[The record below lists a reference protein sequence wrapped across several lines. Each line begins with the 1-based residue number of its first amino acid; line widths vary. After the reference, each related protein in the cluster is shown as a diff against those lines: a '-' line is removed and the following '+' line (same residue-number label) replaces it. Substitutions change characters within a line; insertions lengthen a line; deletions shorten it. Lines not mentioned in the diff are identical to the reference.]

1 MSYKILSICLLSSL
15 FVFTSCGNSGKQFVS
30 DVNVQTVNQDQQKWL
45 VSDFKLNLGSVEL
58 PELVYPLPSDYGNFR
73 SYRKDAANYLGV
85 DFNISSI
92 LNLPGN
98 IATLP
103 NGQVVPIDVGG
114 AGIIEIPI
122 NKINGKAYLAVAD
135 GVALIGVAT
144 VIKQLRNLEVG
155 DIGVFPTYK
164 VGKVD
169 IMAGVF
175 TSKEDNTNGIA
186 IFANLAGIWDGAQ
199 KQYDSDTFIFEP
211 EYVRRSKKRRV
222 YRKLR
227 KLLKKK
233 MQIEFQEI
241 R

>member
-1 MSYKILSICLLSSL
+1 MNYKILSICVLMGS
-15 FVFTSCGNSGKQFVS
+15 FVLTSCGNSGKQFVT
-30 DVNVQTVNQDQQKWL
+30 DVDVQTVNQDQQKWL
-45 VSDFKLNLGSVEL
+45 VSNFRVNLGKVEL

-122 NKINGKAYLAVAD
+122 DKINGKVYLAVAD

-144 VIKQLRNLEVG
+144 VIKQLSDLDVG

-169 IMAGVF
+169 VMAGVF
-175 TSKEDNTNGIA
+175 TSKRDNTNGIA
-186 IFANLAGIWDGAQ
+186 IFANLAGIWDGNQ
-199 KQYDSDTFIFEP
+199 KEYDSDTFIFEP
-211 EYVRRSKKRRV
+211 EYVRKSKQRKV

-227 KLLKKK
+227 KLLRQK
-233 MQIEFQEI
+233 MQIEFQ
-241 R
+241 RM

>member
-1 MSYKILSICLLSSL
+1 MNYKLIVLSLLSSL
-15 FVFTSCGNSGKQFVS
+15 LFLTSCGNSGKQFVS
-30 DVNVQTVNQDQQKWL
+30 DVNVETVDQDQQKWL
-45 VSDFKLNLGSVEL
+45 VSNFKLNLGNVEL
-58 PELVYPLPSDYGNFR
+58 PEVALPLPSDYGNFR
-73 SYRKDAANYLGV
+73 AYRKDSENYLGV

-103 NGQVVPIDVGG
+103 NGQVIPIDVGG
-114 AGIIEIPI
+114 AGIIELPI
-122 NKINGKAYLAVAD
+122 NKINGKVYLAVAD
-135 GVALIGVAT
+135 GVALIGVAA
-144 VIKQLRNLEVG
+144 VIKQLGDLDVG

-164 VGKVD
+164 VGNVD
-169 IMAGVF
+169 IMAGIF
-175 TSKEDNTNGIA
+175 ASRNDNTNGIA

-199 KQYDSDTFIFEP
+199 KHYDSDTFIFEP

-227 KLLKKK
+227 TLLKKK

-241 R
+241 E